1 MVVKKNR
8 LILIIAIILVL
19 AAICGYVFING
30 INPGDYL
37 KETGLF
43 SQSPAQEQTDSSTDI
58 TTAGQN
64 TESVP
69 GLNQRSFETAV
80 NKLYLLDSEG
90 ILDLNNITYHQ
101 ILGRFVD
108 VNGLADSWMIGAGK
122 DGQSILL
129 VYNSGEW
136 NEQEWPGT
144 LSEETIDLE
153 NITLPEDLYKKN
165 SEIIRKTLEVANASY
180 SDLSLKDGIYT
191 ISIQNTNNIAELKF
205 KADSGEMI

>member
-1 MVVKKNR
+1 M
-8 LILIIAIILVL
+8 
-19 AAICGYVFING
+19 
-30 INPGDYL
+30 
-37 KETGLF
+37 
-43 SQSPAQEQTDSSTDI
+43 
-58 TTAGQN
+58 
-64 TESVP
+64 P

-90 ILDLNNITYHQ
+90 ILDLNNVTYHQ

-122 DGQSILL
+122 DGKSILL

-136 NEQEWPGT
+136 NQQEWPGT

-153 NITLPEDLYKKN
+153 NITLPEDLYKQN
-165 SEIIRKTLEVANASY
+165 SEIIRKTLEPANASY